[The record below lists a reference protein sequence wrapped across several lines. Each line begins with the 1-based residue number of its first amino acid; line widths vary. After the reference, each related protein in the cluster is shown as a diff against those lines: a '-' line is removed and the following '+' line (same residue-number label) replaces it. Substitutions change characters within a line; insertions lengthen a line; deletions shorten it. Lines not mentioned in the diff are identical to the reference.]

1 MATATLT
8 ITSRGQITIPQKIRK
23 ALRLKTN
30 DKMTIMVKDD
40 TLILKPISG
49 DILDIGASIKLP
61 GDQKP
66 IQFKE
71 VRKRV
76 INKIAEKA
84 KEQ

>member
-1 MATATLT
+1 MSTATLT

-23 ALRLKTN
+23 ILHLKTN

-66 IQFKE
+66 IRFKE

-76 INKIAEKA
+76 INKSRN
-84 KEQ
+84 